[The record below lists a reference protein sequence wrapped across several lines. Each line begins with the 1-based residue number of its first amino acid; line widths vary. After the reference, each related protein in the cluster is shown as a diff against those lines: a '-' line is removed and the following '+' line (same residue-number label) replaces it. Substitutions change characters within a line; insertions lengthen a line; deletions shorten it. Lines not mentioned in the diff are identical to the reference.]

1 MFFPYTFNNFD
12 VTKADQRSLYLIL
25 ASSLEE
31 KRLCNVILTTGKL
44 FRILIFSGRVEK

>member
-1 MFFPYTFNNFD
+1 MFNNFD

-31 KRLCNVILTTGKL
+31 KRLCNLILTIGKL